1 MKTSTAITIED
12 LISHFGSQTKLARR
26 LGIRPQSVQEWVATG
41 HLPPRRAIQIAK
53 LTMGE
58 IPLDDLLMLTGVKDL

>member
-1 MKTSTAITIED
+1 MKTSKSFTIDD
-12 LISHFGSQTKLARR
+12 LVNHFGSQTKLARR

-53 LTMGE
+53 ITMGE
-58 IPLDDLLMLTGVKDL
+58 IRLSDLLPLTGVKDL

>member
-1 MKTSTAITIED
+1 MKTSTVLSIDD
-12 LISHFGSQTKLARR
+12 LINYFGSQTKLARR
-26 LGIRPQSVQEWVATG
+26 LGIRPQSVHEWVATG

-58 IPLDDLLMLTGVKDL
+58 IRLSDLLPLTGVKDL

>member
-1 MKTSTAITIED
+1 MKTSTVLSIDD
-12 LISHFGSQTKLARR
+12 LINYFGSQTKLARR
-26 LGIRPQSVQEWVATG
+26 LGIRPQSVQEWVATR

-58 IPLDDLLMLTGVKDL
+58 IPLHDLLMLTGVRDL